1 VRVTNKALTSNIATL
16 TTGTAHGL
24 VVGDSV
30 AVSGVDATF
39 NGTHVIRAVTSTTFT
54 YARTAA
60 IVTSVALT
68 TAGNAQRAESLTI
81 GQTYYYQIGY
91 VYTDNAQSC
100 TTACVS
106 DYASAVSAQTQF
118 LASTNFANTGAIQTY
133 TVPTGVSSIL
143 VDAVGAAGGSTATI
157 TGGLGGRVQASIPTT
172 QGEML
177 FVFVGGT
184 SGASAVGWNGG
195 GAGTAPGM
203 GGGGATDIRRGFSV
217 TKASM
222 SGTTATLTTTTAHGF
237 AIGNA
242 ILVANIGTTYDGT
255 YTVLAVPTT
264 TTFTYTKTGGSTT
277 SETTGLS
284 GAVIQTLPSLGLTR
298 RILVAGGGGGAG
310 SHAKAGSGGELIGE
324 TATGW
329 GVVGAAGGTQS
340 TGNALAVGGNGT
352 TNAGGGGGG
361 YYGGRGGADYG
372 GGGGG
377 SSYVD
382 AGGFGAV
389 HTQAYSLATANGSLK
404 ISLPQ
409 AATMPTPTS
418 FAGTAWSRTAELTWA
433 APVVDGVTGY
443 RIKWGTD
450 ELTLVN
456 QIDVAGGDVRSF
468 THSSKPFAIST
479 KSMTTTV
486 ATLTTSVDHGL
497 AIGQQVSVTGVD
509 AVFNGIY
516 TVASVP
522 TTKTFTY
529 ARTGTAV
536 SATAVSPTGLVQRTN
551 NLVLGQNYYYKI
563 AAIYTDITQSC
574 GTSCLSS
581 YTSTITVDGKV
592 GNSQTFEFNDGTHT
606 YKVPSGVTKIQV
618 DAQGGAGGSSGAI
631 AGGMGG
637 RLQATVPVT
646 PGETLFIYVGGGG
659 GNHYPFTYKVP
670 ITGGRNG
677 GGAGVGNGSG
687 GGGATDI
694 RRGFTVTNAALT
706 NNFATLT
713 TSVAHGFAVSNYVVV
728 AGLGD
733 TFNGSYI
740 ITAVTANTFTY
751 AKTAAN
757 VTSSTVDG
765 AVFYL
770 SPALGLSQRVLVA
783 GGGGGVGHAA

>member
-1 VRVTNKALTSNIATL
+1 
-16 TTGTAHGL
+16 
-24 VVGDSV
+24 
-30 AVSGVDATF
+30 
-39 NGTHVIRAVTSTTFT
+39 
-54 YARTAA
+54 
-60 IVTSVALT
+60 
-68 TAGNAQRAESLTI
+68 
-81 GQTYYYQIGY
+81 
-91 VYTDNAQSC
+91 
-100 TTACVS
+100 
-106 DYASAVSAQTQF
+106 
-118 LASTNFANTGAIQTY
+118 
-133 TVPTGVSSIL
+133 
-143 VDAVGAAGGSTATI
+143 
-157 TGGLGGRVQASIPTT
+157 
-172 QGEML
+172 
-177 FVFVGGT
+177 
-184 SGASAVGWNGG
+184 
-195 GAGTAPGM
+195 M
-203 GGGGATDIRRGFSV
+203 GGGGATDIRRGYEV
-217 TKASM
+217 VKASM
-222 SGTTATLTTTTAHGF
+222 MGTTATLTTFYAHGF
-237 AIGNA
+237 AVNNPIVIAGVGA
-242 ILVANIGTTYDGT
+242 PYDGT
-255 YTVLAVPTT
+255 YTVLSVPTAT
-264 TTFTYTKTGGSTT
+264 TLTFTKTGGVTT
-277 SETTGLS
+277 SETTVS
-284 GAVIQTLPSLGLTR
+284 GAVIQTSANGLAR

-310 SHAKAGSGGELIGE
+310 SHAKAGGGGELVGE

-329 GVVGAAGGTQS
+329 SVAGAAGGTQS

-361 YYGGRGGADYG
+361 YWGGRGGGDYG

-382 AGGFGAV
+382 AGVFGVV
-389 HTQAYSLATANGSLK
+389 HTQAYSRATANGSLK

-409 AATMPTPTS
+409 VATMPTPTS
-418 FAGTAWSRTAELTWA
+418 FAGTAWSRATELTWD
-433 APVVDGVTGY
+433 APVVDDVTGF

-450 ELTLVN
+450 ALTLVN

-468 THSSKPFAIST
+468 THSSKPFAISS

-497 AIGQQVSVTGVD
+497 AVGQQVSVTGVD
-509 AVFNGIY
+509 SVFNGIY

-536 SATAVSPTGLVQRTN
+536 VATTVTPTGLVQRTN

-574 GTSCLSS
+574 GTTCLSA
-581 YTSTITVDGKV
+581 YTSTVSVIGKV
-592 GNSQTFEFNDGTHT
+592 GNSQTFAFNDGTHT

-618 DAQGGAGGSSGAI
+618 DAQGAAGGYSGAI
-631 AGGMGG
+631 AGGLGG

-694 RRGFTVTNAALT
+694 RRGFTVSNAALT
-706 NNFATLT
+706 NNVATLT
-713 TSVAHGFAVSNYVVV
+713 TSVAHGFIVNNYVVV

-733 TFNGSYI
+733 SFDGSYI
-740 ITAVTANTFTY
+740 ITAVTTNTFTY
-751 AKTAAN
+751 AKEAAN
-757 VTSSTVDG
+757 VTSAAVDG

-770 SPALGLSQRVLVA
+770 NPALGLSQRVLVA
-783 GGGGGVGHAA
+783 GGGGGVGHAAYVGGAGGGLVGGVGGSHSCGTYCGGLGASQTYGNALGVGGNAAQTNSGGGGGGYRGGYAGGQWRWRFKLDCIRHCVCNAHPGLP